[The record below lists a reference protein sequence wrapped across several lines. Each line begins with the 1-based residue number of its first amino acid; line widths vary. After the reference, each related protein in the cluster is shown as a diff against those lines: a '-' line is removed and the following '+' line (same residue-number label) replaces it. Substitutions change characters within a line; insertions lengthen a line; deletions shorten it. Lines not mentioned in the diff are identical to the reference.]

1 MPRRLG
7 IDKFET
13 QQPTGMTGASE
24 NTENASGPLLPLWR
38 RTPPL
43 VLPMLVLSAGLVIAG
58 AVAVKGIRTAAD
70 TITVTGASTE
80 RIRSDYADWTVVVSG
95 NGGSQ
100 QAAYQNL
107 QPDLQ
112 RTLAFLREQGL
123 PDEALQLAVLES
135 NSNPVRNRV
144 TGALISTEWITRQ
157 PIRISSADVDRIAKV
172 SRAIGSL
179 IGDGVSLTIEPPA
192 YTYTKLEGK
201 RVDMLAKATADARK
215 RAVAIARQAGS
226 GIGAITKA
234 DTGTFQITVP
244 NSTDMGSYGSY
255 DTRTIDKDITAVM
268 GVTFRVQ

>member
-1 MPRRLG
+1 MAG
-7 IDKFET
+7 ESET
-13 QQPTGMTGASE
+13 INNATGPS
-24 NTENASGPLLPLWR
+24 LPLWR

-95 NGGSQ
+95 SGGSQ

-112 RTLAFLREQGL
+112 RTLTFLREQGL

-144 TGALISTEWITRQ
+144 TGALISTEWTASQ
-157 PIRISSADVDRIAKV
+157 PIRISSADVDRIAMV

-179 IGDGVSLTIEPPA
+179 IGDGVSLTIQPPA

>member
-1 MPRRLG
+1 MFSGLSLSDSSTGSPSRTERL
-7 IDKFET
+7 
-13 QQPTGMTGASE
+13 A
-24 NTENASGPLLPLWR
+24 ALLR

-43 VLPMLVLSAGLVIAG
+43 VLPMVVLSSGLVIAG

-80 RIRSDYADWTVVVSG
+80 RIRSDFADWTVVVSG
-95 NGGSQ
+95 RGASQ
-100 QAAYQNL
+100 QAAYRNL
-107 QPDLQ
+107 QPNLE
-112 RTLAFLREQGL
+112 RTLDFLDKQGL
-123 PDEALQLAVLES
+123 SANSLQLAVLES
-135 NSNPVRNRV
+135 NSNDVRNRV
-144 TGALISTEWITRQ
+144 SGALITTEWTARQ
-157 PIRISSADVDRIAKV
+157 PIRISSADVNLIRQV
-172 SRAIGSL
+172 SRGIGSL
-179 IGDGVSLTIEPPA
+179 VGDGVSLSIRPPA
-192 YTYTKLEGK
+192 FTYTKLADK

-255 DTRTIDKDITAVM
+255 DTSTIDKDITAVM